1 LKERTPSSTSSSGLV
16 TPVTCSRRTS
26 LDIAA
31 MSRMSRMRE
40 SGWDEVG
47 HEAIPEEQPAVEVS
61 SQFEKE
67 VDLSCKQISSLRE
80 VVEKGDMVLCRLKEL
95 QRLDL
100 KQNNL
105 SQLPADIMQV
115 CCLSVCLSVCLP
127 SACLYVH
134 HN

>member
-1 LKERTPSSTSSSGLV
+1 ML
-16 TPVTCSRRTS
+16 
-26 LDIAA
+26 
-31 MSRMSRMRE
+31 E
-40 SGWDEVG
+40 SGWDEVW
-47 HEAIPEEQPAVEVS
+47 HEAILEEQPAVEFS

-95 QRLDL
+95 QQLNL

-105 SQLPADIMQV
+105 GQLPADIMQV